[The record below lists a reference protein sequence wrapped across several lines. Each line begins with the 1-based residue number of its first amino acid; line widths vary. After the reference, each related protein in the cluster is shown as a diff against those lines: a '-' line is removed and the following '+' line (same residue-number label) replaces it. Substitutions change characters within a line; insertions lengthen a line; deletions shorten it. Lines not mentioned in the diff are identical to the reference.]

1 MMKDK
6 LSKKGVREVELAIR
20 KAQERIAEEG
30 KTDEIEEQLDQIEH
44 RINNLKQSGVDRV
57 VIKRLKSALDII
69 K

>member
-1 MMKDK
+1 MKGK
-6 LSKKGVREVELAIR
+6 ANKKGIRELELAIQ

-44 RINNLKQSGVDRV
+44 RINNLKQSGVDTV